1 MDTVLV
7 LVQGY
12 VRKTSAGELAASPS
26 TVLVK
31 SRDIF
36 LLVDPGA
43 NQSFLLKAL
52 ADHGLSMEN
61 INMVFLTHYHPDHF
75 LNIRLFPGRDVYDG
89 TTVYRDDKETA
100 YSQKIPSTD
109 IQVIATPGHTPEH
122 ASLLIDAP
130 DGKYAVSGDVF
141 WWEDGQEPSTDWNT
155 LLGLPDPLAQDMEAL
170 RTSRRKLLEMADYII
185 PGHGSIFKTGR

>member
-1 MDTVLV
+1 M